1 MNGFKI
7 KHGNKCISAGNE
19 SEGLTYVFISCMDGR
34 CDMTVSGSYP
44 GIGKRYT
51 WVDEEIRFGEKIEIE
66 FSEIGKTSAP
76 VSEKDTPVMN
86 ELDIKLKS
94 YLKHKEFLK
103 EKGVI

>member
-1 MNGFKI
+1 MKGFNI
-7 KHGNKCISAGNE
+7 KYEGKCVSAGSE
-19 SEGLTYVFISCMDGR
+19 AEGLTYVFISCMDGR

-51 WVDEEIRFGEKIEIE
+51 WADEEIRFGDKVEIE
-66 FSEIGKTSAP
+66 FAEIETTSAP
-76 VSEKDTPVMN
+76 VREKDTPVMS

>member
-51 WVDEEIRFGEKIEIE
+51 WVDEEIRFGEKVEIE
-66 FSEIGKTSAP
+66 FSEFGKTSAHDKK
-76 VSEKDTPVMN
+76 KDTPVMN